1 MIADEGRVVAIRYN
15 SLSQVVSLLAMS
27 PDIEWQVGENAE
39 QETIARTTPTHR
51 SPRRRWIVIS
61 AIGLGVVLGL
71 LYRSIPE
78 PPPKPIGS
86 APIPTVIA
94 SPSRSVLRPTPQS
107 LDAAIER
114 DALRLASS
122 AGEGTHLIAFTAA
135 GDKFADWYAALQN
148 AFGRWGTSPAQALY
162 TVSVSGTLPGGAWVT
177 LGQYRH
183 GAVYQATRFYRLE
196 NDRWVWSLPDRG
208 FWSGAT
214 SVITTRAAGPPG
226 PIILQYP
233 IEDAPLIS
241 PVVDR
246 FSSVYQNLCA
256 SLKCPTPN
264 DRSPLQTL
272 GLTVSLTIKP
282 MFIQPAVRTS
292 GNTVQIDLPSP
303 NVVGVYDD
311 ANALGDPYVA
321 LAYDTLID
329 PVVRLASGDYARWDT
344 NSGGSLFLQAIAT
357 WKRARLPNNLYL
369 HDVFF
374 QAASLWP
381 SIAYLNNG
389 QPVSRRDF
397 YVDQLRGVKLF
408 PLTNLWTWPPA
419 GNDAATL
426 EPAALQEAKAVII
439 YIEERYGP
447 DGVVRFLNALGKARS
462 SETAIQTALAID
474 YAEFDQ
480 RWTKWIAGQ

>member
-1 MIADEGRVVAIRYN
+1 M
-15 SLSQVVSLLAMS
+15 
-27 PDIEWQVGENAE
+27 
-39 QETIARTTPTHR
+39 
-51 SPRRRWIVIS
+51 
-61 AIGLGVVLGL
+61 
-71 LYRSIPE
+71 
-78 PPPKPIGS
+78 
-86 APIPTVIA
+86 IA
-94 SPSRSVLRPTPQS
+94 SPLSPLPTPES

-122 AGEGTHLIAFTAA
+122 AGEANHLIAFAA
-135 GDKFADWYAALQN
+135 PGDKFADWYAALQN
-148 AFGRWGTSPAQALY
+148 AFGRWGTPPAQALY

-183 GAVYQATRFYRLE
+183 GAVYHSTRFYRLE
-196 NDRWVWSLPDRG
+196 NDRWVWTLPDRG

-226 PIILQYP
+226 PITIRYP
-233 IEDAPLIS
+233 IEDTPLIS
-241 PVVDR
+241 PVLDR

-264 DRSPLQTL
+264 DRSSLWTP

-282 MFIQPAVRTS
+282 MFIQPVVRTS
-292 GNTVQIDLPSP
+292 SSTLQIDLPSP
-303 NVVGVYDD
+303 NVVGVYDE
-311 ANALGDPYVA
+311 ANALGDPYAA

-369 HDVFF
+369 LDVFF
-374 QAASLWP
+374 HAASLWP
-381 SIAYLNNG
+381 SLAYLSNG

-397 YVDQLRGVKLF
+397 YVDQLRGVKLI
-408 PLTNLWTWPPA
+408 PLTELWTWPTDEKA
-419 GNDAATL
+419 
-426 EPAALQEAKAVII
+426 PAALDQAAMQEAKAVII

-447 DGVVRFLNALGKARS
+447 DGVVRFLNALGTARS
-462 SETAIQTALAID
+462 LEAAIKTALAID

-480 RWTKWIAGQ
+480 QWNKWIAGK